1 MLLQL
6 HSSDARVVV
15 NGGRP
20 MLQQKRSRFQTST
33 AGIGLRYQCN
43 AMSCHQLPSVRHLW
57 READA
62 LPATTA
68 SNRPAAWR
76 LRRPPLNTC
85 RYGGLLALLRP
96 RTAFTAT
103 PPLRAAAARTDAG
116 GGMDL
121 PALRGPAA
129 WWARA
134 RRGPGWHGARPRHM
148 SRTRACGG
156 RVDSPPARCPRCGA
170 FLLACSVALR
180 VPSPALPASPTSL
193 RRVPG
198 GRHGAARMLLG
209 GHRRQHWFPVGRSTC
224 RPTICWPTS

>member
-6 HSSDARVVV
+6 HSDVRVVV
-15 NGGRP
+15 NGRP
-20 MLQQKRSRFQTST
+20 MLQQSGHVFRHQLPS
-33 AGIGLRYQCN
+33 ACDAN
-43 AMSCHQLPSVRHLW
+43 AMSCHQLPSVGHLW
-57 READA
+57 RRPGREADA

-68 SNRPAAWR
+68 SNRPAACR

-96 RTAFTAT
+96 RAALWT
-103 PPLRAAAARTDAG
+103 PGAHSVHGHTPLRAAAARTDAG

-134 RRGPGWHGARPRHM
+134 RRGRGRGPGWHGARPRHM

-156 RVDSPPARCPRCGA
+156 RVDSP
-170 FLLACSVALR
+170 LA
-180 VPSPALPASPTSL
+180 VPSPPLPASPTSL

-198 GRHGAARMLLG
+198 GRHGAARLLLG
-209 GHRRQHWFPVGRSTC
+209 GHRRPHWFPVGRSTC
-224 RPTICWPTS
+224 RPIICWPTS

>member
-1 MLLQL
+1 
-6 HSSDARVVV
+6 
-15 NGGRP
+15 

-68 SNRPAAWR
+68 SNRPAACR

-96 RTAFTAT
+96 RAALWT
-103 PPLRAAAARTDAG
+103 PGAHSVHGHTPLRAAAARTDAG

-134 RRGPGWHGARPRHM
+134 RRGRGRGPGWHGARPRHM

-156 RVDSPPARCPRCGA
+156 RVDSP
-170 FLLACSVALR
+170 LA
-180 VPSPALPASPTSL
+180 VPSPPLPASPTSL

-198 GRHGAARMLLG
+198 GRHGAARLLLG
-209 GHRRQHWFPVGRSTC
+209 GHRRPHWFPVGRSTC
-224 RPTICWPTS
+224 RPIICWPTS